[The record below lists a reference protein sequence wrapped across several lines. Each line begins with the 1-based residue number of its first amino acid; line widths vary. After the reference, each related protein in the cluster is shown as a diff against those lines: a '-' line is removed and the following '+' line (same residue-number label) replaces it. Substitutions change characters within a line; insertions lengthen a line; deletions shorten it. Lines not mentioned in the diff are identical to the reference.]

1 MSAAWPNIPYEPW
14 RETCSALHLYTQIV
28 GKYRLARTPWINHS
42 WQATFYINARG
53 FTSSLVPDGPG
64 GVEIGFDLL
73 NHAVTGSATDGR
85 SAQFS
90 LVPMSVAEFHRRFLD
105 MIRSLGGT
113 PEFHGLPNE
122 VRDPVPFAEDR
133 AERPYAADAVTCFFK
148 ALVAVDQVL
157 KRFRTAFLGKVSPV
171 HLFWGSFDL
180 AVTRFSGRAA
190 PLHPG
195 GTPGLPDE
203 VTREAYSHEVS
214 SAGFWPGGG
223 GVDFPAFYSY
233 AYPAP
238 DGFANARPIPDAA
251 YFDKSLGEFLLPYEA
266 VQRSIDPEAT
276 LMSFLD
282 STYRAA
288 ADLGG
293 WDRAS
298 LECPLGVPRR
308 PRPL

>member
-90 LVPMSVAEFHRRFLD
+90 LAPMSVAEFHRRFLD

-113 PEFHGLPNE
+113 PEFHGCPTKCATRSRLRRIEPSAPTPPM
-122 VRDPVPFAEDR
+122 R
-133 AERPYAADAVTCFFK
+133 K

-180 AVTRFSGRAA
+180 AVTRFSGRSA

-195 GTPGLPDE
+195 GVPGLPDE

-214 SAGFWPGGG
+214 SAGFWAWRWRRRFPGVLFLLLSDARRLRQCARGSG
-223 GVDFPAFYSY
+223 CGIFRQALGRV
-233 AYPAP
+233 YPA
-238 DGFANARPIPDAA
+238 
-251 YFDKSLGEFLLPYEA
+251 L
-266 VQRSIDPEAT
+266 
-276 LMSFLD
+276 
-282 STYRAA
+282 
-288 ADLGG
+288 
-293 WDRAS
+293 
-298 LECPLGVPRR
+298 
-308 PRPL
+308 